1 MPNIDKIIQKMKRQ
15 PNGIR
20 FQELCKVL
28 EYSGYNMKRT
38 SGTSHRQ
45 FINANGD
52 VITIKNETPLKAVYV
67 KDVLKR
73 IGE

>member
-1 MPNIDKIIQKMKRQ
+1 MARIEKLIQKMKNR

-20 FQELCKVL
+20 LEEIAKVL
-28 EYSGYNMKRT
+28 EHNGYILTRITGSHHHFRNESGDLLP
-38 SGTSHRQ
+38 
-45 FINANGD
+45 IP
-52 VITIKNETPLKAVYV
+52 KNHPIKAVYV